1 MKKWLARRSSKCE
14 PVENYLADPT
24 DTSLEIVLNCARAG
38 PAEMNRVV
46 KSIKHNIEGKDGKQ
60 ISVGLH
66 LLSLLVLD
74 CETLAQAIA
83 TPKWMQ
89 RLVNLAAGTTKT
101 FVRQQIVASVAKWA
115 SLYMNNPMLYA
126 NFEWA
131 NKKLN
136 MRFEQQVAEPDAAD
150 EETKAADRLASK
162 SAVAIRS
169 QRMKVE
175 RVESGDKISA
185 RLPSS
190 SASVGTSRLS
200 ERTEMIRQSIRS
212 AIDADHSESVN
223 TQAPHL
229 LRRGSFS
236 SLNPGVPLGNSESG
250 IVDQRRG
257 QNDFLLRCL
266 QQVPSLMILND
277 ATLEDIYNPNTTT
290 SMEELAE
297 DIELL
302 ANFQEDIRA
311 IAGWNILN
319 KDNDDHLVLL
329 QCSYLFGETTR
340 LWRKKLSGAE
350 TGYC

>member
-1 MKKWLARRSSKCE
+1 
-14 PVENYLADPT
+14 
-24 DTSLEIVLNCARAG
+24 
-38 PAEMNRVV
+38 
-46 KSIKHNIEGKDGKQ
+46 
-60 ISVGLH
+60 
-66 LLSLLVLD
+66 
-74 CETLAQAIA
+74 
-83 TPKWMQ
+83 
-89 RLVNLAAGTTKT
+89 
-101 FVRQQIVASVAKWA
+101 
-115 SLYMNNPMLYA
+115 
-126 NFEWA
+126 
-131 NKKLN
+131 
-136 MRFEQQVAEPDAAD
+136 
-150 EETKAADRLASK
+150 
-162 SAVAIRS
+162 
-169 QRMKVE
+169 MKVE

-185 RLPSS
+185 RLHSS

-329 QCSYLFGETTR
+329 QCSYLFGETAR

-350 TGYC
+350 TGYCLEQITQCLTYNPCR